1 MDAASGSSASIKLFV
16 GIPALKKVLKQI
28 LVLRFEQL
36 LHYHNPLAIRRPYV
50 LEVRHA
56 QGEYERKYK
65 QLQQSA

>member
-36 LHYHNPLAIRRPYV
+36 LHYHNPLVIRRPYV
-50 LEVRHA
+50 IEVRHDK
-56 QGEYERKYK
+56 GEYERKYK